1 MSDLETVMA
10 FDAGKEAG
18 RLEERR
24 HLWECMRM
32 HWQGDMGPAHILVKD
47 IEHLF
52 KP

>member
-18 RLEERR
+18 RIAEREYP
-24 HLWECMRM
+24 WECMKM